1 MTKKDI
7 FNIEINYLTFEEIK
21 NLLEKL
27 EVEEIE
33 DKSKNFLLLQEIFVK
48 SYPLNGFIKKYK
60 KEIKLD
66 NIIDEYPIICTFLKL
81 IKDIKNEVDYL
92 KELLS
97 IVLMNINIGKI
108 NRRLIEID
116 GNNINIILKYS
127 KKNKSKVILDNRSF
141 EKSLKSN
148 ITLSEK
154 KELIDLIIDENYK
167 ENQLVKEILNQYEL
181 RENLKTELNNF

>member
-1 MTKKDI
+1 MTQKNILD
-7 FNIEINYLTFEEIK
+7 IEINSLNFEEIK

-33 DKSKNFLLLQEIFVK
+33 DKSKNFLLLQEIFVN

-66 NIIDEYPIICTFLKL
+66 NVIDEYPIICTFLKL
-81 IKDIKNEVDYL
+81 IKHINNEVDYL
-92 KELLS
+92 NKLLS

-116 GNNINIILKYS
+116 GNNINIILKYN

-141 EKSLKSN
+141 EKALKSN

-167 ENQLVKEILNQYEL
+167 ENEIVKEILNQYEL
-181 RENLKTELNNF
+181 RENLKNQLNNF